1 MRVVARSGLPIL
13 VLAALVLVVACSNG
27 TATVDTAEVV
37 ASVPFEGSVNER
49 LEYRLIEAGEELG
62 QGTLTTERTEDG
74 WRFEQ
79 RYTSATVE
87 SASDLSV
94 ALVDGQL
101 RPLASERTITH
112 EDGRVDVY
120 AVEYR
125 PADERYVS
133 TVIEAGAEPEVRE
146 FELREHAYDNESSLW
161 LWRTLDL
168 REDFEA
174 RYVSVNPFERSQQTV
189 DLSVTE
195 RATIEVPAGEFEVWR
210 VQILN
215 GRATR
220 IAWIQ
225 VESPHLIVQWDN
237 GASFLQL
244 VDAQIAVE

>member
-1 MRVVARSGLPIL
+1 MAHVRRPGL
-13 VLAALVLVVACSNG
+13 VTFALVLLVLGVACSSG

-37 ASVPFEGSVNER
+37 TTVEFPAGER

-62 QGTLTTERTEDG
+62 DGTLLTEQTEDG

-87 SASDLSV
+87 GASDVSV
-94 ALVDGQL
+94 ADVDSML
-101 RPLASERTITH
+101 RPRSSERTITH
-112 EDGRVDVY
+112 EDGRADSY

-125 PADERYVS
+125 PGDERYVS
-133 TVIEAGAEPEVRE
+133 TVTQAGEDPEVRE

-168 REDFEA
+168 HEDFEA
-174 RYVSVNPFERSQQTV
+174 RYVSVNPFERSQQVV
-189 DLSVTE
+189 DVSVTE
-195 RATIEVPAGEFEVWR
+195 RTTIEVPAGEFEVWR

-220 IAWIQ
+220 IAWIE
-225 VESPHLIVQWDN
+225 VAAPHRIIQWDN

-244 VDAQIAVE
+244 VEASSN